1 MESKNSI
8 KNSVPVIQKLRPGDS
23 LFNMESK
30 MKFHMESKMKRL
42 LIALAMMSLA
52 FMANAQSCPDDNHPH
67 MIDLGLPSGTKWA
80 CCNLGADKPEAYGSY
95 YAWGETD
102 EGKNNYA
109 WSTYIHCDGDWE
121 TCHDLGSD
129 IAGTQYDVAHV
140 KWGDNWVMPSV
151 DQFLELLNNCSI
163 ASTTM
168 NGVSGG
174 NVTGPNGSTIFLPLA
189 GYRQND
195 TFYNGNFCQY
205 WSSSLCPF
213 GSRYAYVLFSS
224 GKAYYAGQDDR
235 CIGHTVRPVVSG
247 INFIPLQI
255 SSSTLKLTL
264 GEQGVV
270 EIISGNGSYSAESS
284 DAEVATAVVDG
295 TSVKVTALGEGTAI
309 IIVTDT
315 KSSATASIEVTV
327 SIPFVSTC
335 PDDNHP
341 HMIDLGLPSGT
352 KWACCNVG
360 ADKPEAYGG
369 YYAWGETEEKDVYN
383 DVTYL
388 YSTGEDINGDGHYD
402 DNHDD
407 TPPDI
412 FGYWQNLGDDIAGT
426 QYDVAHVKWGG
437 NWQMPTSEQIDE
449 LVGNCTYSRYSMNG
463 VEGGKFTG
471 PNGVSILLP
480 AAGSRLD
487 DKLHG
492 AGYDGAYW
500 LSIQNPSNLYYAYY
514 LSLYNHASLSNNS
527 RGTGNTV
534 RPVVSGTSNIILLKS
549 SADDTCQT
557 IYDIYGIKVAD
568 NLDGTKNLHP
578 GIYIVNGKK
587 VVVK

>member
-1 MESKNSI
+1 
-8 KNSVPVIQKLRPGDS
+8 
-23 LFNMESK
+23 MESK
-30 MKFHMESKMKRL
+30 MKSLF
-42 LIALAMMSLA
+42 IALAMVSVT
-52 FMANAQSCPDDNHPH
+52 FMASAQSCPDDNHPH

-80 CCNLGADKPEAYGSY
+80 CCNVGADKPEVYGGY

-140 KWGDNWVMPSV
+140 EWGENWVMPSS
-151 DQFLELLNNCSI
+151 DQFIELLNNCSFAN
-163 ASTTM
+163 ASI

-174 NVTGPNGSTIFLPLA
+174 IVTGPNGSTIFLPLA
-189 GYRQND
+189 GYRENVS
-195 TFYNGNFCQY
+195 FSSGNFCQY
-205 WSSSLCPF
+205 WSSSQCSF
-213 GSRYAYVLFSS
+213 GLRYAYVLLSS
-224 GKAYYAGQDDR
+224 GKAYYISQDDR

-247 INFIPLQI
+247 IQFIPLQI

-284 DAEVATAVVDG
+284 NAEVASAVVDG
-295 TSVKVTALGEGTAI
+295 TSVKVTTLSEGTAT

-315 KSSATASIEVTV
+315 KSSATACIDVTV

-335 PDDNHP
+335 PDDHHP

-388 YSTGEDINGDGHYD
+388 YSTGEDENGDGYYD
-402 DNHDD
+402 DYHTEIAFDYH
-407 TPPDI
+407 
-412 FGYWQNLGDDIAGT
+412 GVWQFLGDDIAGT
-426 QYDVAHVKWGG
+426 QYDVAQVKWGG
-437 NWQMPTSEQIDE
+437 NWQIPTSEQIGE
-449 LVGNCTYSRYSMNG
+449 LVGNCTFSRYSMNG

-480 AAGSRLD
+480 AAGTRTG
-487 DKLHG
+487 DKLRG

-500 LSIQNPSNLYYAYY
+500 LSTQDPSNLYYAYY
-514 LSLYNHASLSNNS
+514 LSLSNHANWYNDS
-527 RGTGNTV
+527 RGTGHTV
-534 RPVVSGTSNIILLKS
+534 RPVVSGTSNIHLKS
-549 SADDTCQT
+549 SADDTCQAV
-557 IYDIYGIKVAD
+557 YNIYGIKVA
-568 NLDGTKNLHP
+568 NSSESLPVLP
-578 GIYIVNGKK
+578 AGIYIVNGKK
-587 VVVK
+587 VVVNRVSNLLLP